1 MPPVNGA
8 LVTGPI
14 CGWNGTMTAES
25 TAAPNAKRPRS
36 LIRVVRTRPRLF
48 VCAALGIAI
57 IAALFPMTDWRVA
70 TKLLVGWNI
79 GLGLYLILVLQLMAR
94 SDVHRIRRRAANQD
108 EGSIALLVLI
118 VVAAMA
124 SMAAIFAEL
133 GTTGGATRQPGQLIL
148 ATSTIV
154 LSWAF
159 IHCMFALHYAHEYYG
174 DGRDGRVG
182 GISFP
187 DDDEPDYW
195 DFAYFAFTIG
205 MCAQVSDATI
215 SSKTIRRTALSHSIV
230 SFVFNAALL
239 ALTVNIA
246 ASAI

>member
-1 MPPVNGA
+1 M
-8 LVTGPI
+8 
-14 CGWNGTMTAES
+14 
-25 TAAPNAKRPRS
+25 
-36 LIRVVRTRPRLF
+36 VRTRPRLF
-48 VCAALGIAI
+48 VSSALGLAVIAI
-57 IAALFPMTDWRVA
+57 LFATCDWRTP
-70 TKLLVGWNI
+70 TKLLVGWNLGI
-79 GLGLYLILVLQLMAR
+79 GLYLVLAFNLMAR

-118 VVAAMA
+118 VAAATA

-133 GTTGGATRQPGQLIL
+133 ATTGGAPRQPAQLVL
-148 ATSTIV
+148 ATSTIL

-159 IHCMFALHYAHEYYG
+159 IHSMFALHYAHEFYG
-174 DGRDGRVG
+174 DGRDGIVG
-182 GISFP
+182 GITFP
-187 DDDEPDYW
+187 DDSEPDYW
-195 DFAYFAFTIG
+195 DFCYFAFTIG

-215 SSKTIRRTALSHSIV
+215 SSKTIRRTALSHSVI